1 MNTKKIFLFLIIIV
15 IGISIVSATEG
26 NLSTDNDNLI
36 IESAPTNTITENN
49 NIEDTKTNIK
59 DNNQQIKT
67 INDNTNSQNNENIS
81 KTIKQDTTP
90 KTIILN
96 STTFD
101 EYVTNRTFNDN
112 VNPGDTIDIQGLLDG
127 EHFNLDIYKPL
138 NIISSTHDAYITN
151 ILKTG
156 RNEFIIHEGASGTNI
171 TGISFHNTYIGIHSA
186 HNITF
191 DNITATHN
199 KMVGQG
205 TGMFSVRSYSSNVI
219 IKNSYFE
226 GRNNGG
232 HSVFV
237 FHYAQNCLVENTTIK
252 GSGNIGNLVYLT
264 TYGGRPDNPAFGD
277 NSTAPQE
284 IVWDGNYN
292 ITFRNNFIFGRDC
305 ASAICYILAIEGCGH
320 LFENNTIISTTSN
333 TVKKQWNTDDIYLRN
348 ITFLN
353 NILTDV
359 GDNLTEHENITFI
372 NNTIFSEELLD
383 INDDNYNEYGY
394 MENNT
399 LYINL
404 TTDKPVRLWLSSISE
419 VTLLHDLNVRSIHNL
434 ISKVNFQVETFN
446 IKYLYAPRTIIN
458 CTGTGNISF
467 STMKALITNTDKCN
481 ITNNTIV
488 NYDYLIESY
497 ENVGYKA
504 VILNNAGNETN
515 CSNNCI
521 VSYNDT
527 INAYDGYE
535 VTSPLL
541 SNDTRMYGNHAIYT
555 GNDSVIMENNVP
567 DSVNITVETTQK
579 LLMSGSNVK
588 VNVTYDDQPV
598 TEGYVVVLLN
608 GIPVTK
614 ENLTNGVLETVVTP
628 KYLGNQILSVWYSI
642 DGTYNYNNT
651 ELLEIEA
658 IQFNTS
664 VMLESNSVKVG
675 EDISVKA
682 IVVDQF
688 DNTVNNGTLTFKV
701 GQDEFNVTIIDGTAV
716 FNATTN
722 ETWYTSGVQAIL
734 YQTDAYTQSISNK
747 LTLEKGDALFD
758 IRQRIVD
765 DKLVV
770 TVSVSDI
777 NGLPVSAGRIRF
789 RGNVSSSPKI
799 VDGCASLELPLA
811 NVTEGMTVT
820 ANFTNN
826 NAFNTKFETITLTL
840 NPPKITN
847 VNIDEV
853 VGKTNQLTTLTA
865 TITTD
870 NQVPVSNGSVTFSA
884 GGFSQTVSV
893 EDGVAT
899 LSHIFTE
906 KLNDTLT
913 VIYTPISLDDYY
925 GSVNT
930 TTIIITKDS
939 ENVTLILSPIT
950 GKINEEVTITA
961 SIATKDN
968 MPINEGQVT
977 FTTTNYEETV
987 NVINGMATITHTFT
1001 QTLNDILMATY
1012 TPENLEDYN
1021 PQTNTTTIT
1030 IIEDNK
1036 ELTLKINTTNFIIG
1050 QTNTIT
1056 ANIYLDDTI
1065 AIDINKGKVVFKVN
1079 GKTLKDTNGK
1089 VIYAKVINGT
1099 ATIENYVVPSSWTK
1113 ENTTIQAVYSGSTQL
1128 ESLKSDKETITITKQ
1143 APAVTLTDMLAS
1155 KGESIQ
1161 INIQVTQGQTPINTG
1176 KIVVKINGKTLKD
1189 TNGKIIYATVNNGIA
1204 TINYTIPSNMK
1215 VNNYNLTSVFISSDY
1230 ERVENTV
1237 KLTIE

>member
-1 MNTKKIFLFLIIIV
+1 MNTKKILLFLIIIV

-26 NLSTDNDNLI
+26 NLSTDDDNLI

-96 STTFD
+96 NTNFD

-151 ILKTG
+151 IMDSG
-156 RNEFIIHEGASGTNI
+156 RNEFIIYEGASGTNI

-199 KMVGQG
+199 KGVGQG

-226 GRNNGG
+226 GRDNGG

-292 ITFRNNFIFGRDC
+292 ITFRNNFIFGSEC
-305 ASAICYILAIEGCGH
+305 ASAICYILAIEGSSH
-320 LFENNTIISTTSN
+320 LFDNNTIISTTGN
-333 TVKKQWNTDDIYLRN
+333 TVKKQWNADDIYLRN

-372 NNTIFSEELLD
+372 NNTIISEELLVID
-383 INDDNYNEYGY
+383 DDNYNEYGY
-394 MENNT
+394 VNNDI
-399 LYINL
+399 LYIDL
-404 TTDKPVRLWLSSISE
+404 ITDKAVILQVSGISE
-419 VTLLHDLNVRSIHNL
+419 VTLLHNLDVRRIHNG
-434 ISKVNFQVETFN
+434 ISKVNFQAETFN
-446 IKYLYAPRTIIN
+446 LKYLQAPNTIIN
-458 CTGTGNISF
+458 CTGVGNISF
-467 STMKALITNTDKCN
+467 SNIKALIINKDGCN
-481 ITNNTIV
+481 ITDNRIL
-488 NYDYLIESY
+488 NYNATVEGY
-497 ENVGYKA
+497 EELGDKA
-504 VILNNAGNETN
+504 VILNNITNKTN
-515 CSNNCI
+515 CSNNYI
-521 VSYNDT
+521 VSVNDT
-527 INAYDGYE
+527 NYALNQRLTPGLNQTCANY
-535 VTSPLL
+535 
-541 SNDTRMYGNHAIYT
+541 AIYST
-555 GNDSVIMENNVP
+555 GDSAIMENNVP
-567 DSVNITVETTQK
+567 DSVNITVETTPK
-579 LLMSGSNVK
+579 LLLMGSNVK
-588 VNVTYDDQPV
+588 INVTYYNQQV

-628 KYLGNQILSVWYSI
+628 KYIGNQILSVWYSI
-642 DGTYNYNNT
+642 EGTYNYNNT

-747 LTLEKGDALFD
+747 LTLKKGDALFD

-770 TVSVSDI
+770 TVSVTDI
-777 NGLPVSAGRIRF
+777 NGVPVSAGRIRF
-789 RGNVSSSPKI
+789 RGNASSSPQI
-799 VDGCASLELPLA
+799 VDGSASLELPLA
-811 NVTEGMTVT
+811 NVTEGMNIT

-865 TITTD
+865 TVTTD
-870 NQVPVSNGSVTFSA
+870 NQVPVSNGSVRFSV
-884 GGFSQTVSV
+884 GEFSQTVSV

-913 VIYTPISLDDYY
+913 VEYTPISLDDYY

-950 GKINEEVTITA
+950 GKTNEEVTITA
-961 SIATKDN
+961 TITTTDN
-968 MPINEGQVT
+968 TPINEGQVT

-987 NVINGMATITHTFT
+987 NVINGTATITHIFT
-1001 QTLNDILMATY
+1001 QTLNNTITATY

-1065 AIDINKGKVVFKVN
+1065 ATDINKGKVVFKVN
-1079 GKTLKDTNGK
+1079 GKTLKDENGK
-1089 VIYAKVINGT
+1089 VIYAKVVNGT
-1099 ATIENYVVPSSWTK
+1099 ATIADYFVPNSWN
-1113 ENTTIQAVYSGSTQL
+1113 ENTTIQAVYSGSTQS

-1143 APAVTLTDMLAS
+1143 APAVTLTDMAAS

-1189 TNGKIIYATVNNGIA
+1189 ASGKIIYATVNNGIA

-1215 VNNYNLTSVFISSDY
+1215 VNNYNLTAVFISSDY
-1230 ERVENTV
+1230 ERMENTV